1 MPAVKKETLLRSK
14 DVAHILDLPPDDVIY
29 LARKGKL
36 RGVKEGKYWKF
47 RLRDVK
53 YYQKKLQRD
62 LPQRSLSPLPNLV
75 GSLLFLGL
83 RKKTETNSI
92 TPLFWL
98 APKDT
103 LEPIEN
109 PTFFATKK
117 LYLTREIPDIWCLIL
132 GSPALASWFVLT
144 GGSPNRREC
153 LL

>member
-62 LPQRSLSPLPNLV
+62 
-75 GSLLFLGL
+75 
-83 RKKTETNSI
+83 
-92 TPLFWL
+92 
-98 APKDT
+98 
-103 LEPIEN
+103 
-109 PTFFATKK
+109 
-117 LYLTREIPDIWCLIL
+117 
-132 GSPALASWFVLT
+132 
-144 GGSPNRREC
+144 
-153 LL
+153 